1 MATIVRFELTVKAK
15 QDEYL
20 SIEDII
26 AIKKT
31 ISEKLRDKTI
41 PMINKVSNST
51 LKFIGVKEEI
61 I

>member
-1 MATIVRFELTVKAK
+1 MAAIVRFELTVKAK

-26 AIKKT
+26 AIKKA

-51 LKFIGVKEEI
+51 LQFIGVKEETI
-61 I
+61 